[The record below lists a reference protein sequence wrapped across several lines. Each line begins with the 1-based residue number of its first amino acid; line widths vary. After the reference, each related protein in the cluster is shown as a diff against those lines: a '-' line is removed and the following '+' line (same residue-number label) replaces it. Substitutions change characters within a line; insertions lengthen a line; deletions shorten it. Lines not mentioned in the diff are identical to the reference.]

1 MTTSPNRPTQ
11 REWAFLFSC
20 ERPELD
26 RSLNK
31 KEGNLF
37 QPILFT
43 ISIAFVLM
51 IGMASCSEGSS
62 PKQPD
67 PAAPSSTPAPIK
79 TYTHK
84 QILPSTPIA
93 TLTTLPITK
102 KKQSQNFPKDRIV
115 KYSSTP
121 SPLTYEKLTSQFP
134 VTIIAR
140 DGNEIVFNKAPE
152 RIIAYDAAAVE
163 TIFAIGQGHRI
174 IGTHSWVSY
183 PVEVENI
190 EKIGDAFNM
199 NIERIL
205 DLDPDLVFLFYP
217 TFKEELEKAGLKV
230 LLLESIDDDLMKM
243 ANTFR
248 TWGQITGAVNKAE
261 ILAKNF
267 EARIVE
273 IQLILDP
280 YHSGPSIFQDVG
292 DLWTPGN
299 NTLMGNVFQ
308 LLKLKN
314 IAHDVDNYGQL
325 SPEII
330 IDRNPQIIISS
341 TPALLYQNPAF
352 NKLLPIKNKSIFKP
366 NNDYLGIS
374 GPRFILGL
382 EELANEFYPGLFK

>member
-1 MTTSPNRPTQ
+1 MFR
-11 REWAFLFSC
+11 
-20 ERPELD
+20 
-26 RSLNK
+26 
-31 KEGNLF
+31 
-37 QPILFT
+37 PILLNT
-43 ISIAFVLM
+43 SIAFVLM

-67 PAAPSSTPAPIK
+67 PAAPASTPVPIK
-79 TYTHK
+79 PYTHK
-84 QILPSTPIA
+84 QILPSTPIVA
-93 TLTTLPITK
+93 LTALPITK
-102 KKQSQNFPKDRIV
+102 KTQSQKFPKDRIV
-115 KYSSTP
+115 KYFSTP
-121 SPLTYEKLTSQFP
+121 SPPTYEKLTAQFP

-140 DGNEIVFNKAPE
+140 DGSEVVFNKPPE

-174 IGTHSWVSY
+174 IGTHSWVSH
-183 PVEVENI
+183 PVEVEDI

-199 NIERIL
+199 NVERIL

-243 ANTFR
+243 ADTFR
-248 TWGQITGAVNKAE
+248 TWGQITGAVNEAE

-267 EARIVE
+267 ETRIAE
-273 IQLILDP
+273 IQFILDP

-314 IAHDVDNYGQL
+314 VAYDVDNYGQL

-330 IDRNPQIIISS
+330 IDRDPQIIISS
-341 TPALLYQNPAF
+341 TPDLLYQNPAF
-352 NKLLPIKNKSIFKP
+352 NKLLPIKNKSIFKS
-366 NNDYLGIS
+366 NDDYLSIS

>member
-1 MTTSPNRPTQ
+1 MFRPV
-11 REWAFLFSC
+11 L
-20 ERPELD
+20 
-26 RSLNK
+26 LN
-31 KEGNLF
+31 
-37 QPILFT
+37 T
-43 ISIAFVLM
+43 SIAFVLM
-51 IGMASCSEGSS
+51 IGMASCSEGPS

-67 PAAPSSTPAPIK
+67 PAAPASTPVPIK
-79 TYTHK
+79 PYTHK

-93 TLTTLPITK
+93 APTRLPTTKEI
-102 KKQSQNFPKDRIV
+102 QSQKFPAQF
-115 KYSSTP
+115 
-121 SPLTYEKLTSQFP
+121 PLTIKG
-134 VTIIAR
+134 R
-140 DGNEIVFNKAPE
+140 DGSEIIFHKPPE

-190 EKIGDAFNM
+190 EKVGDAFNM

-217 TFKEELEKAGLKV
+217 TFKEKLEKAGLKV
-230 LLLESIDDDLMKM
+230 LLLESVDDDLMKM
-243 ANTFR
+243 ADTFR
-248 TWGQITGAVNKAE
+248 TWGQITGAVNEAE

-267 EARIVE
+267 ESRVAKIKF
-273 IQLILDP
+273 ILDP
-280 YHSGPSIFQDVG
+280 YHSGPSVFQDVG

-314 IAHDVDNYGQL
+314 VAHDVDNYGQL
-325 SPEII
+325 SPEVI

-341 TPALLYQNPAF
+341 NPDLLYQNPAF
-352 NKLLPIKNKSIFKP
+352 NKLLPIKNKSIFKS
-366 NNDYLGIS
+366 NDDYLGIP

-382 EELANEFYPGLFK
+382 EELANEFYPGIFK